1 MWRCIICGI
10 VGLIA
15 RRPAGFNFAA
25 ADLYE
30 DMLLVDTLR
39 GKDST
44 GVFTR
49 FRNGDVRIIK
59 HGSHPLNL
67 FRTKEWT
74 DFRNQMIQRSKFVI
88 GHNRAATR
96 GTVNTDN
103 AHPFVEDK
111 IILVHNGTIRNE
123 SQLSD
128 VKTDVDSH
136 AIAHALAKSSYAE
149 VLPKIEG
156 AFALVWY
163 DTEADRLYVSRN
175 EERPMNILVT
185 DDFYILSSEAWI
197 GGMLSARKGIKVTEN
212 IVVEPG
218 EVFVFTPEG
227 TFTKEKVDLT
237 NQKNDEWDYETW
249 QKHNRRIMATSVEED
264 DNGKVT
270 QVTFPRGGGAAQTD
284 TLKDALTR
292 AAQRKETSSTGPS
305 SSCALT
311 DAAGTTKTPT
321 DEELSEARTTGIQS
335 YNANFLRNETVLVK
349 VMSTTRMVNNRFRY
363 QGLIFSPELERVDVQ
378 GFLPFDVQP
387 ANMAEWLDKV
397 CVAKVQYCTKTIGG
411 WTVHVRDT
419 RLATYTKIH
428 SKEVPIMYWDFAKNH
443 CQCAGCNRV
452 VEAWEKPFSNVKH
465 IGVVDPKKEKPMNGL
480 ELLCPSCVATKI
492 TTESVREIFKA
503 RHRNTK
509 VAIENARHVAAT
521 RRTAAVQD
529 GEPVSPTPSGEAR
542 NIIVLPGKTTLQ

>member
-1 MWRCIICGI
+1 MCGI

-15 RRPAGFNFAA
+15 RRPAGFNFQA

-67 FRTKEWT
+67 FRTKEWS

-123 SQLSD
+123 GKLSD

-149 VLPKIEG
+149 VLPKIDG

-197 GGMLSARKGIKVTEN
+197 GGMLSARKNIKVTEN

-237 NQKNDEWDYETW
+237 SQKNDDWEYEAWKTRA
-249 QKHNRRIMATSVEED
+249 RRVLRTSVDED
-264 DNGKVT
+264 GV
-270 QVTFPRGGGAAQTD
+270 VFPKGGGSAQTD
-284 TLKDALTR
+284 TLKDALTK
-292 AAQRKETSSTGPS
+292 AAQRKETSSTAHLN
-305 SSCALT
+305 SCALT
-311 DAAGTTKTPT
+311 DAGVITKTLSSGPS
-321 DEELSEARTTGIQS
+321 DEEIAEARATGIQS
-335 YNANFLRNETVLVK
+335 YNENFNRNDTVLVK
-349 VMSTTRMVNNRFRY
+349 VMSTTRMLNNRFRY
-363 QGLIFSPELERVDVQ
+363 QGLIFTPELERLDVQ
-378 GFLPFDVQP
+378 GFLPMEVQP

-397 CVAKVQYCTKTIGG
+397 CVAKVQYTTKTMGG
-411 WTVHVRDT
+411 WTIHVRDT
-419 RLATYTKIH
+419 RLATYTKVH
-428 SKEVPIMYWDFAKNH
+428 SKEIPVMYWDFAKNH
-443 CQCAGCNRV
+443 CQCADCNRV
-452 VEAWEKPFSNVKH
+452 VEAWEKPFSGVKH
-465 IGVVDPKKEKPMNGL
+465 VGIVDPKKEKPMNGI
-480 ELLCPSCVATKI
+480 ELFCPSCVATKI

-509 VAIENARHVAAT
+509 VAIENARHVAAA
-521 RRTAAVQD
+521 RRLATVQD
-529 GEPVSPTPSGEAR
+529 GESVSAVVNGEAR
-542 NIIVLPGKTTLQ
+542 SVIVVPGKTTLQ